1 MDKQKDKKDK
11 EKVDQKGTETDS
23 VKDKQRDK
31 KKDEHKDTE
40 RDSQKDKDE
49 QKSAQKG
56 KQKDMKVERK
66 DKEKVQQKDEEKA
79 EDKNSEKEKQK
90 DEDKAEG
97 KDTEKD
103 KQKYEDKP
111 EGKDVE
117 KDKQKSEDKDEENNK
132 MYKKNDKEKNETK
145 DTVKDQ
151 RMDKEKTDKSDV
163 AVPEEPKV
171 AGQREI
177 TEMLKAR
184 PEPTA
189 DDVRA
194 CDLIPTAIKMSGILM
209 LMSPDDAENKPEG
222 ERDKTAQEVRTAE
235 GNVTEKDVVV
245 QAEEPKVTPAAILSR
260 RKHLFLLTV
269 SLLAGV
275 CLMFLVALFIVK
287 SFKKRATIESL
298 ACTTLECQKAVK
310 FVESFTDYAV
320 KPCDDL
326 YRHVCGRWLR
336 KVSKPTSFMA
346 DVARNFSVHRTT
358 LLASDKKRSGRHAA
372 VLEAVS
378 KYYRSCT
385 AYFSRK
391 RDVTEIVTE
400 LFRNLNITPTTW
412 LQWENEHPVFKELVR
427 LSVVYQLPSFFLV
440 SIEQNAGNAT
450 WTIYRGKAFLHRIS
464 DGNLY
469 EIGGRN
475 ATDYF
480 RKVLKTIGEAHAT
493 DWTMKT
499 IIEIDKTLA
508 EAFNN
513 DSDAVTQTQPFG
525 ELVCGNFPPKVWLG
539 TLNSIPGDKPQA
551 NENTTVYAPSFSRT
565 CQDLNR
571 ALRNP
576 NSRIRTL
583 YALALIAAEV
593 LRFDYQLSAEDVP
606 DVTKLAAMCYEAT
619 RFAFEDIWVQV
630 ISAFL
635 SMTKNSE
642 TSIRDYFQYII
653 NGISMYTKWMDEVDR
668 AAVEKML
675 NSFKLLSFSTGVL
688 SDEQLR
694 CSRYDSQTDV
704 SSKDY
709 VLNRVRVYD
718 RVVGRCFGI
727 KSSFPASN
735 LKDLLGTGLLVD
747 AVSKLVV
754 IPHMFGTPPIYYE
767 KLEEQYINFALPGSL
782 LARKIFRVV
791 FKGATWRKRTLEK
804 VQWARKCYSEY
815 SSTFHSTLDEEQFN
829 EAFSTWQAVR
839 AAFSAKL
846 TFDHHSIGYEGSR
859 VEATN
864 AIFFKRACLSL
875 CASASAPRG
884 PNSLS
889 GRVAHAAC
897 LFAVGTIPQF
907 RSSFKCW
914 KKDAM
919 YPFLKCSPS

>member
-1 MDKQKDKKDK
+1 M
-11 EKVDQKGTETDS
+11 
-23 VKDKQRDK
+23 
-31 KKDEHKDTE
+31 
-40 RDSQKDKDE
+40 
-49 QKSAQKG
+49 
-56 KQKDMKVERK
+56 
-66 DKEKVQQKDEEKA
+66 
-79 EDKNSEKEKQK
+79 
-90 DEDKAEG
+90 
-97 KDTEKD
+97 
-103 KQKYEDKP
+103 
-111 EGKDVE
+111 
-117 KDKQKSEDKDEENNK
+117 
-132 MYKKNDKEKNETK
+132 
-145 DTVKDQ
+145 
-151 RMDKEKTDKSDV
+151 
-163 AVPEEPKV
+163 
-171 AGQREI
+171 
-177 TEMLKAR
+177 
-184 PEPTA
+184 
-189 DDVRA
+189 
-194 CDLIPTAIKMSGILM
+194 IPVNRLAPAI
-209 LMSPDDAENKPEG
+209 
-222 ERDKTAQEVRTAE
+222 
-235 GNVTEKDVVV
+235 
-245 QAEEPKVTPAAILSR
+245 VTPM
-260 RKHLFLLTV
+260 V
-269 SLLAGV
+269 
-275 CLMFLVALFIVK
+275 
-287 SFKKRATIESL
+287 
-298 ACTTLECQKAVK
+298 AVK

-385 AYFSRK
+385 EYFSRK
-391 RDVTEIVTE
+391 RDVTEIVTQ

-513 DSDAVTQTQPFG
+513 ESGAVTQTQPFG

-551 NENTTVYAPSFSRT
+551 NENTTVYAPSFSNT

-675 NSFKLLSFSTGVL
+675 SSFKLLSFSTGVL

-694 CSRYDSQTDV
+694 CSRYDRQTDV

-767 KLEEQYINFALPGSL
+767 NLAEQYINFALPGSL

-791 FKGATWRKRTLEK
+791 YKGATWRKRTLEK
-804 VQWARKCYSEY
+804 VQS
-815 SSTFHSTLDEEQFN
+815 SSTRPSALGSFPLAVCRNQRSPRSQEMAEEAKEEVISSKQDTAATPTEKQADGLKDSERDMPDSRISKESRRSTGSKGSRRSSRSKGSRRSSRSKRTAKKEPTMETSGA
-829 EAFSTWQAVR
+829 ETKK
-839 AAFSAKL
+839 AAKRKRKKRKSKAHISAKEE
-846 TFDHHSIGYEGSR
+846 TES
-859 VEATN
+859 A
-864 AIFFKRACLSL
+864 
-875 CASASAPRG
+875 ASASKTTSQISELQITPTEETAAESPA
-884 PNSLS
+884 SKDEKS
-889 GRVAHAAC
+889 RVCPPIRA
-897 LFAVGTIPQF
+897 
-907 RSSFKCW
+907 
-914 KKDAM
+914 
-919 YPFLKCSPS
+919 